1 MTSERELKLN
11 RWCNPEQLLL
21 LKDTKIILMAG
32 LPGSGKTT
40 ITNAI
45 AEEFGAIVLRSDK
58 IRQQIFEDSTAL
70 DVDSEKYL
78 EKSEG
83 IYEHM
88 RDEMVRLVEKGEK
101 VIVDATHLNHHRQ
114 AVIARLKKEGLIRSA
129 TLLLI
134 EAKEEVIVERQKI
147 RPGEPGTGENWEDG
161 WKRVRGWFLEKIDE
175 GVITYP
181 SDNEGIS
188 IIRIENN

>member
-1 MTSERELKLN
+1 MTVEGELKLN
-11 RWCNPEQLLL
+11 RWCNSEQQLL

-32 LPGSGKTT
+32 LPGSGKT
-40 ITNAI
+40 IIANVI
-45 AEEFGAIVLRSDK
+45 AEEFGAIVLRSDS

-70 DVDSEKYL
+70 DVDSGRYL
-78 EKSEG
+78 EKSERV
-83 IYEHM
+83 YEHM
-88 RDEMVRLVEKGEK
+88 RDEMVRLVGEGEK

-114 AVIARLKKEGLIRSA
+114 AAIDRLKKEDLIRFA
-129 TLLLI
+129 ALLLI
-134 EAKEEVIVERQKI
+134 EAKEGVIVERQRI
-147 RPGEPGTGENWEDG
+147 RPGEPGTGETWEDG
-161 WKRVRGWFLEKIDE
+161 WKRVRGWFLEQIDE

>member
-1 MTSERELKLN
+1 MTAERELNLN

-40 ITNAI
+40 IANAI
-45 AEEFGAIVLRSDK
+45 AEEFEAIVLRSDS

-70 DVDSEKYL
+70 DVDSGRYL
-78 EKSEG
+78 EKSERV
-83 IYEHM
+83 YERM
-88 RDEMVRLVEKGEK
+88 RDEMIRLAGEGEK

-114 AVIARLKKEGLIRSA
+114 VVINRLKEEDLIHFA
-129 TLLLI
+129 VLLLI
-134 EAKEEVIVERQKI
+134 EAKEEVIVERQKM
-147 RPGEPGTGENWEDG
+147 RSGEPGTGETWEGG
-161 WKRVRGWFLEKIDE
+161 WKRVRGWFLEQIDE
-175 GVITYP
+175 GTITYP